1 MQHTVLIIDDD
12 EKLRSFVTSALEA
25 EGFKTYSAQT
35 AEEGISLA
43 LLNPPDLVLCDVV
56 LPDAL
61 GFEAARALN
70 DNPATSNIPVVLMT
84 GYPYMRSNGVSAQW
98 RLLSKPF
105 SMNSM
110 LHTVASVL
118 RTALK
123 QSARN

>member
-25 EGFKTYSAQT
+25 GGFKTYSAQT

-61 GFEAARALN
+61 GFEAARTLN

-110 LHTVASVL
+110 LHTVAGVL
-118 RTALK
+118 RSALK

>member
-12 EKLRSFVTSALEA
+12 EKLRSFVTAALEA
-25 EGFKTYSAQT
+25 EGIKTFCAETAQ
-35 AEEGISLA
+35 EGISLA
-43 LLNPPDLVLCDVV
+43 LMNPPDLILCDVV

-61 GFEAARALN
+61 GFEAARTLN
-70 DNPATSNIPVVLMT
+70 DNPITSNVPVVLMT

-110 LHTVASVL
+110 LHTVAGVL
-118 RTALK
+118 RSALK

>member
-12 EKLRSFVTSALEA
+12 EKLRSFVTTALEA
-25 EGFKTYSAQT
+25 GGFKTCCAQT
-35 AEEGISLA
+35 AEEGITLA

-110 LHTVASVL
+110 LHTVAGVL
-118 RTALK
+118 RSALK
-123 QSARN
+123 QTARN